1 MALTDL
7 QMRIMRRLA
16 SNRSETSYLA
26 GGVILNLKWP
36 RRSDDIDIFHD
47 TDESVSVA
55 ALKDIADLESGGFR
69 VSVDVKSYG
78 LFEATVSDEASSTT
92 IQWMS
97 ETKLRFFPLVKDEQ
111 WGLRLHQSDLAVNKM
126 LAAASRRKARDFADI
141 VAISENMCPLG
152 PLVMAAAG
160 KPPSFSPQKIVEQ
173 IRWHAQSI
181 PDDEYMAVKGLPEA
195 WTPQFIRSTI
205 TRQADLAESYL
216 LQAPLEVVG
225 VLAVNA
231 EAMPVEVTA
240 EGLASAILRKATNEP
255 DVMPQP
261 AEFET
266 ATWDK
271 SETGGNAG

>member
-7 QMRIMRRLA
+7 QMRIMRRL
-16 SNRSETSYLA
+16 SPNRSESSYLA
-26 GGVILNLKWP
+26 GGVILNLNWP

-47 TDESVSVA
+47 TDEAVSVA
-55 ALKDIADLESGGFR
+55 ALKDIADLESDGFG
-69 VSVDVKSYG
+69 VSVDVKTYG
-78 LFEATVSDEASSTT
+78 LFEATVSDDLSSTA

-97 ETKLRFFPLVKDEQ
+97 ETRLRFFPLVRDPQ
-111 WGLRLHQSDLAVNKM
+111 WGLRLHQSDLAVNKV

-141 VAISENMCPLG
+141 VAISEHMCPLG

-181 PDDEYMAVKGLPEA
+181 PDDEYRAVKGLPDE
-195 WTPQFIRSTI
+195 WTPQFIRSAI
-205 TRQADLAESYL
+205 TRQADLADGYL
-216 LQAPLEVVG
+216 LKAPVEVVG

-231 EAMPVEVTA
+231 EAMPVEVAA
-240 EGLASAILRKATNEP
+240 EGLASATLRKATNEP

-261 AEFET
+261 VEFGT
-266 ATWDK
+266 TSWRK
-271 SETGGNAG
+271 S

>member
-26 GGVILNLKWP
+26 GGVILNLNWP
-36 RRSDDIDIFHD
+36 RHSDDIDIFHD
-47 TDESVSVA
+47 TDEEVSLA
-55 ALKDIADLESGGFR
+55 ALKDIADLESHGFR
-69 VSVDVKSYG
+69 VSVGVKAYG
-78 LFEATVSDEASSTT
+78 LFEATVSDDLSSTM

-111 WGLRLHQSDLAVNKM
+111 WGLRLHQSDLAVNKV

-181 PDDEYMAVKGLPEA
+181 PDDEYMAVKGLPED
-195 WTPQFIRSTI
+195 WTPQFIRATI
-205 TRQADLAESYL
+205 TREAELADGYL
-216 LQAPLEVVG
+216 LKAPVEVVG

-231 EAMPVEVTA
+231 DAVPVEVTT
-240 EGLASAILRKATNEP
+240 EGLASAILRKATSEP

-261 AEFET
+261 AEFGTT
-266 ATWDK
+266 AWGK
-271 SETGGNAG
+271 S

>member
-7 QMRIMRRLA
+7 QMRIMRRLS
-16 SNRSETSYLA
+16 SNRSESSYLA
-26 GGVILNLKWP
+26 GGVILNLNWP

-47 TDESVSVA
+47 TDEEREGA
-55 ALKDIADLESGGFR
+55 ALRDIADLETGGFR
-69 VSVDVKSYG
+69 VTVDVKTYG
-78 LFEATVSDEASSTT
+78 LFEATVSDEVSSTT

-111 WGLRLHQSDLAVNKM
+111 WGLRLHQSDLAVNKV

-181 PDDEYMAVKGLPEA
+181 PDDEYAAVKGLPKE
-195 WTPQFIRSTI
+195 WTPQFIRSTM
-205 TRQADLAESYL
+205 TRQADLADEYL
-216 LQAPLEVVG
+216 LKAPVEVVG
-225 VLAVNA
+225 VLAVD
-231 EAMPVEVTA
+231 PKGVPREVTT
-240 EGLASAILRKATNEP
+240 EGLASATLRTATNEP

-261 AEFET
+261 VEFGT
-266 ATWDK
+266 TVWSK
-271 SETGGNAG
+271 PWS